1 MTSVK
6 QCDNA
11 IDATNFCLQ
20 QIEESYSKLTDPHE
34 KLCGLQ
40 MLLHMRKSSAE
51 SIKMANERK
60 TELLNKQKLEKKKI
74 GRPKKVFKPQPE
86 IKYDKEKADKWDM
99 MKVGDLKKAISEHK
113 KQSDET
119 KKAISELK
127 KQLDEQGKYETEWL
141 KMCAENERPKTAED
155 QERLDKMHKELG
167 EIAKQNKNKK
177 FDNID
182 ISKILGT
189 KRIE

>member
-20 QIEESYSKLTDPHE
+20 QIEESYSKHTDPHE

-60 TELLNKQKLEKKKI
+60 TELLNKQKLEKQERQKLGRSKNSNLSKENEKKKI

-155 QERLDKMHKELG
+155 Q
-167 EIAKQNKNKK
+167 
-177 FDNID
+177 
-182 ISKILGT
+182 
-189 KRIE
+189 